1 MGRYSAGDDAI
12 GNSDKSIVPDSG
24 TAFFS
29 DSGSFIHTMTDLTP
43 LMKQYR
49 EIKRQHLDAILLFR
63 MGDFYEMFDQDAVT
77 ASKVLEITLT
87 ARNKSKGIET
97 PLCGFPYHAAEG
109 YIAKL
114 IRRGFKVAVCE
125 QVEDPKLAKGI
136 VKREVI
142 RVVTPGT
149 VLDSNLLDAKDN
161 NYLASLIR
169 AKEGFGLSFL
179 DISTGDFS
187 LAEIHCADSFAELDT
202 LLARFN
208 PREIVL
214 PRGHQPDTGLS
225 GLLRQ
230 YTQAIN
236 AYDDWTFD
244 RETAYRT
251 LLDHFKTV
259 SLEGFGISGM
269 KLGISAAGA
278 ALRYIEETQK
288 TSLANIRQL
297 KPFRSQEYMVLDAS
311 CQRNLELVRNIYD
324 GSARGTLLS
333 ILDCTVTSMGGR
345 RLREW
350 LLNPLMDAAEIERR
364 LDAVAGL
371 KDNHQV
377 RADLR
382 SAMGE
387 VYDLERLISR
397 ASLGAANARD
407 LLALKQSLTAL
418 PKIRAI
424 LADVETKLFSDLL
437 AGWDDLHDVHQL
449 VDGAIYEDP
458 PYALR
463 EGKLIKKGHNAEL
476 DELRSISSEGK
487 GWIAGIEQR
496 ERERT
501 GIGSLKVS
509 YNKVFG
515 YYIEVTKANLAN
527 VPQDFTRKQT
537 LTNAERFITP
547 ELKEYE
553 EKVLGA
559 EEKILDMEYRLFQ
572 QVREAVSAQTVRIQ
586 DMARRIAMLDS
597 IASLAE
603 TAAKNNYRR
612 PEILDD
618 DTLRIIEGRHPVI
631 EQLTPDERFIP
642 NDTLLDCED
651 NQLVILTG
659 PNMAGKSTYMRQ
671 VAVIALMA
679 QMGSFV
685 PAREARIGLVD
696 RIFTRVGASDF
707 ITRGQSTFMVEM
719 NETANILNNA
729 TDRSLIVLDEIGRG
743 TSTFDGISIA
753 WAVAEYIHTKLRSRT
768 LFATHYHELTELALT
783 MDRVKNYTVAIRE
796 WNDQIIFLRRVVEGG
811 ADKSYGIQVARLAGL
826 PQVVIERAKEVLANL
841 EKAEFDELGEPV
853 ASRQDREAPV
863 GRAGDEK
870 KRMPDTSEPQLG
882 LFASE
887 AGLLLKELQELNLDA
902 MTPLDAMNK
911 LHELKKKAG
920 EHQ

>member
-1 MGRYSAGDDAI
+1 MS
-12 GNSDKSIVPDSG
+12 
-24 TAFFS
+24 
-29 DSGSFIHTMTDLTP
+29 DLTP

-49 EIKRQHLDAILLFR
+49 EIKRRHLDAILLFR

-97 PLCGFPYHAAEG
+97 PLCGFPHHAAEG

-161 NYLASLIR
+161 NYLASLYP
-169 AKEGFGLSFL
+169 AKDGFGLSFL
-179 DISTGDFS
+179 DISTGDFFLS
-187 LAEIHCADSFAELDT
+187 EVHGADNLAELDT
-202 LLARFN
+202 VLARFT
-208 PREIVL
+208 PREIVMPKGL
-214 PRGHQPDTGLS
+214 QPDAGLS
-225 GLLRQ
+225 GLLGQ

-236 AYDDWTFD
+236 SYDDWTFD
-244 RETAYRT
+244 RETAFRT
-251 LLDHFKTV
+251 LLDHFKTL
-259 SLEGFGISGM
+259 SLEGFGVSGM
-269 KLGISAAGA
+269 QLGISAAGA

-288 TSLANIRQL
+288 TGLKNIQHI
-297 KPFRSQEYMVLDAS
+297 KPFRRQEYMILDAS
-311 CQRNLELVRNIYD
+311 CQRNLELVKNIYD
-324 GSARGTLLS
+324 GSSRGTLLS
-333 ILDCTVTSMGGR
+333 ILDVTVTSMGGR
-345 RLREW
+345 KLREW
-350 LLNPLMDAAEIERR
+350 MLNPLMDAGGIERR
-364 LDAVAGL
+364 LDAVAEFKEG
-371 KDNHQV
+371 HQL
-377 RADLR
+377 RSDLR
-382 SAMGE
+382 TALGE

-397 ASLGAANARD
+397 VSLAAANARD
-407 LLALKQSLTAL
+407 LLALKQSFIAL
-418 PKIRAI
+418 PKIKTLLSRCEA
-424 LADVETKLFSDLL
+424 KLTYDLVGL
-437 AGWDDLHDVHQL
+437 WDDLQDVYRIIDTAIHD
-449 VDGAIYEDP
+449 DP
-458 PYALR
+458 PYTLR
-463 EGKLIKKGHNAEL
+463 EGRLIKKGHNAGL

-487 GWIAGIEQR
+487 GWIAGIELR

-501 GIGSLKVS
+501 GINSLKVS

-515 YYIEVTKANLAN
+515 YYIEVTKTNLAH
-527 VPQDFTRKQT
+527 VPQDFIRKQT

-572 QVREAVSAQTVRIQ
+572 QVRESVSAQTVRIQ
-586 DMARRIAMLDS
+586 DMARKLAILDS
-597 IASLAE
+597 LTSLAE
-603 TAAKNNYRR
+603 AAAKNNYSR
-612 PEILDD
+612 PVILDGD
-618 DTLRIIEGRHPVI
+618 MLKIVEGRHPVI
-631 EQLTPDERFIP
+631 EQLAEDERFIP
-642 NDTLLDCED
+642 NDTLLNCEE
-651 NQLVILTG
+651 NQLIILTG

-671 VAVIALMA
+671 TAMITLMA

-685 PAREARIGLVD
+685 PAREAHIGLVD

-729 TDRSLIVLDEIGRG
+729 TDRSLIILDEIGRG

-753 WAVAEYIHTKLRSRT
+753 WAVAEYIHTRLRSRT

-783 MDRVKNYTVAIRE
+783 MDRVRNYTVAIKE

-826 PQVVIERAKEVLANL
+826 PQAVILRAKEVLANL
-841 EKAEFDELGEPV
+841 EQAEFNELGEPV
-853 ASRQDREAPV
+853 AAPKS
-863 GRAGDEK
+863 GTGDAGNQRRGDEGINAGK
-870 KRMPDTSEPQLG
+870 NVEAETVEPQLG

-887 AGLLLKELQELNLDA
+887 AGLLFKELQDLNLDS

-920 EHQ
+920 G

>member
-1 MGRYSAGDDAI
+1 
-12 GNSDKSIVPDSG
+12 
-24 TAFFS
+24 
-29 DSGSFIHTMTDLTP
+29 MTELTP

-97 PLCGFPYHAAEG
+97 PLCGFPYHAVEG

-161 NYLASLIR
+161 NYLASLYP
-169 AKEGFGLSFL
+169 AKDGFGLSFL
-179 DISTGDFS
+179 DISTGDFFM
-187 LAEIHCADSFAELDT
+187 AEIAGSDNLTELDM
-202 LLARFN
+202 LLARFT

-214 PRGHQPDTGLS
+214 PRDHAPGPGLS
-225 GLLRQ
+225 PLLRQ

-236 AYDDWTFD
+236 TCDDWTFD
-244 RETAYRT
+244 ITTALRT
-251 LLDHFKTV
+251 LLDHFKV
-259 SLEGFGISGM
+259 ASLEGFGCSAM
-269 KLGISAAGA
+269 KYGISAAGA

-288 TSLANIRQL
+288 TGLANVRRI
-297 KPFRSQEYMVLDAS
+297 KPFLVREHLVLDAS
-311 CQRNLELVRNIYD
+311 CQRNLELVKNIYD
-324 GSARGTLLS
+324 GSSKGTLLTV
-333 ILDCTVTSMGGR
+333 LDFTVTAMGGR
-345 RLREW
+345 KLREW
-350 LLNPLMDAAEIERR
+350 LLNPLMSAADIEHR
-364 LDAVAGL
+364 LDAVAEL
-371 KDNHQV
+371 KDDHQ
-377 RADLR
+377 LR
-382 SAMGE
+382 SSLMTALSA

-397 ASLGAANARD
+397 VSLGAANARD
-407 LLALKQSLTAL
+407 LLALKQSFFAL
-418 PKIRAI
+418 PR
-424 LADVETKLFSDLL
+424 LHELL
-437 AGWDDLHDVHQL
+437 ARCNARLIYDMAQEWDDLAEVHQFIESA
-449 VDGAIYEDP
+449 VSDDP
-458 PYALR
+458 PYTLR

-487 GWIAGIEQR
+487 GWIAGIELR

-501 GIGSLKVS
+501 GINSLKVS
-509 YNKVFG
+509 YNRVFG
-515 YYIEVTKANLAN
+515 YYIEVTKTNLAN
-527 VPQDFTRKQT
+527 VPQDFIRKQT
-537 LTNAERFITP
+537 LANAERFITP

-553 EKVLGA
+553 DKVLGA
-559 EEKILDMEYRLFQ
+559 EEKILDLEYRLFQ
-572 QVREAVSAQTVRIQ
+572 QVRESVADSTVRIQ
-586 DMARRIAMLDS
+586 DMARKLAVLDCL
-597 IASLAE
+597 ASLAE
-603 TAAKNNYRR
+603 AAAKNNYSR
-612 PEILDD
+612 PMILDGD
-618 DTLRIIEGRHPVI
+618 ALRITEGRHPVV
-631 EQLTPDERFIP
+631 EQIALEERFIP
-642 NDTLLDCED
+642 NDTLLDCEE

-671 VAVIALMA
+671 VAIITIMA

-685 PAREARIGLVD
+685 PAREAQVGIVD
-696 RIFTRVGASDF
+696 RVFTRIGASDF

-729 TDRSLIVLDEIGRG
+729 TDRSLIILDEIGRG

-753 WAVAEYIHTKLRSRT
+753 WAVAEYIHTKIRART

-783 MDRVKNYTVAIRE
+783 MDRVKNYTVAIKE

-826 PQVVIERAKEVLANL
+826 PQAVVQRAREVLANL
-841 EKAEFDELGEPV
+841 EKAEFNDQGEPV
-853 ASRQDREAPV
+853 AATHGGKSKNGNGKKAITGRQTEDAE
-863 GRAGDEK
+863 
-870 KRMPDTSEPQLG
+870 TSAPQLG

-887 AGLLLKELQELNLDA
+887 AGLLFKELQDLDLDT
-902 MTPLDAMNK
+902 MTPLDAMNT
-911 LHELKKKAG
+911 LHELKKKVG
-920 EHQ
+920 RS

>member
-1 MGRYSAGDDAI
+1 MS
-12 GNSDKSIVPDSG
+12 
-24 TAFFS
+24 
-29 DSGSFIHTMTDLTP
+29 DLTP

-149 VLDSNLLDAKDN
+149 VLDANLLDAKDN
-161 NYLASLIR
+161 NYLASLYP
-169 AKEGFGLSFL
+169 AKDGFGAAFL
-179 DISTGDFS
+179 DISTGDFHA
-187 LAEIHCADSFAELDT
+187 AEVVGAANLAELDT
-202 LLARFN
+202 LLARFT

-214 PRGHQPDTGLS
+214 PRGADTAPGLS
-225 GLLRQ
+225 SLLRQ
-230 YTQAIN
+230 YTQAVN
-236 AYDDWTFD
+236 AADDWTFD
-244 RETAYRT
+244 RDTALRT
-251 LLDHFKTV
+251 LLDHFKV
-259 SLEGFGISGM
+259 ASLEGFGCGGM
-269 KLGISAAGA
+269 KVGICAAGA

-288 TSLANIRQL
+288 TGLANIRRIT
-297 KPFRSQEYMVLDAS
+297 PFLSRESMVLDAA
-311 CQRNLELVRNIYD
+311 CQRNLELVRNMYD
-324 GSARGTLLS
+324 GSGRGTLLS
-333 ILDCTVTSMGGR
+333 VLDFTATPMGGR
-345 RLREW
+345 KLREW
-350 LLNPLMDAAEIERR
+350 LLNPLLDPAAIERR
-364 LDAVAGL
+364 LDAVAEF
-371 KDNHQV
+371 KNDHQ
-377 RADLR
+377 LR
-382 SAMGE
+382 SRIGSALGA

-397 ASLGAANARD
+397 VSLGAANGRD
-407 LLALKQSLTAL
+407 LVALKQSVAAL
-418 PKIRAI
+418 PQIRGI
-424 LADVETKLFSDLL
+424 LSGCNALLTFDLA
-437 AGWDDLHDVHQL
+437 AGWDDLADMFTL
-449 VDGAIYEDP
+449 IDSSIADDP
-458 PYALR
+458 PYTLR
-463 EGKLIKKGHNAEL
+463 EGKLIKKGFDREL
-476 DELRSISSEGK
+476 DDLRSISSEGK
-487 GWIAGIEQR
+487 GWIAGIELR

-509 YNKVFG
+509 YNRVFG
-515 YYIEVTKANLAN
+515 YYIEITKTNLAN
-527 VPQDFTRKQT
+527 VPADYIRKQT
-537 LTNAERFITP
+537 LANAERFITP

-553 EKVLGA
+553 DKVLGA
-559 EEKILDMEYRLFQ
+559 EEKILDLEYKLFQ
-572 QVREAVSAQTVRIQ
+572 RVRETVAASTVRIQ
-586 DMARRIAMLDS
+586 DMAGRIAKIDCLV
-597 IASLAE
+597 SLAE
-603 TAAKNNYRR
+603 AAARNNYNR
-612 PEILDD
+612 PMIVDG
-618 DTLRIIEGRHPVI
+618 DTLRIVEGRHPVI
-631 EQLTPDERFIP
+631 EQLSPEERFIP
-642 NDTLLDCED
+642 NDTLLNCEA

-685 PAREARIGLVD
+685 PAREAQVGIVD

-729 TDRSLIVLDEIGRG
+729 TDRSLIILDEIGRG

-753 WAVAEYIHTKLRSRT
+753 WAVAEYIHSRLRSRT

-826 PQVVIERAKEVLANL
+826 PQAVISRAKEVLANL
-841 EKAEFDELGEPV
+841 EQAEFNDLGQPV
-853 ASRQDREAPV
+853 AASHGPGKTGSGQERGGNGKE
-863 GRAGDEK
+863 GGDK
-870 KRMPDTSEPQLG
+870 ASPQLG
-882 LFASE
+882 LFATE
-887 AGLLLKELQELNLDA
+887 AGLLYKELAELDLDA

-911 LHELKKKAG
+911 LHELRKRVTEG
-920 EHQ
+920 S